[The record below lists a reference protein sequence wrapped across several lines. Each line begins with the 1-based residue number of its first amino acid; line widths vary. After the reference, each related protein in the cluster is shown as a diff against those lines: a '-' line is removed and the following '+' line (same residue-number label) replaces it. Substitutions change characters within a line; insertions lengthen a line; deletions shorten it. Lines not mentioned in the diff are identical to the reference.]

1 VSKESRQRARENARR
16 SSGGRPA
23 DGPATG
29 QTSSAVPAGGTTA
42 GGTSA
47 GGTTAGGTSAGGT
60 TAGATQTVRT
70 SGSAPRASTSP
81 TGTAR
86 VGRRERARAVRKVSF
101 FERYR
106 SLIVGV
112 VVVAIV
118 GLVGFG
124 LFTAATTP
132 TFACSNIWEPTPTA
146 SPGPNTSPQ
155 PGYVQPDMGNEHVST
170 GTTVTYTYCPPAS
183 GRHYNQSGA
192 GPITSRVYGPQDTVG
207 PTGWIHNLEHGGIV
221 ILYRTDGEGA
231 TEPGQAALRELFDG
245 YPPSPVCG
253 FQPGTN
259 GPVIAPFD
267 DMVWPYAALV
277 WGRVLPMETLDRDA
291 VVAFDQAF
299 GERTNPEKF
308 CEPSPAPS
316 AGASAS
322 ASAAPSASTAPAS
335 SVAPSASPSDAP
347 SASASPA
354 AS

>member
-23 DGPATG
+23 DGPAAG
-29 QTSSAVPAGGTTA
+29 QTSSAVPAGGTET
-42 GGTSA
+42 
-47 GGTTAGGTSAGGT
+47 GTTPAGT
-60 TAGATQTVRT
+60 TPA
-70 SGSAPRASTSP
+70 SAPRASTSP
-81 TGTAR
+81 TGTPR

-106 SLIVGV
+106 TLIVGV
-112 VVVAIV
+112 AVVALV

-124 LFTAATTP
+124 LFSAATTP

-146 SPGPNTSPQ
+146 SPGPNASAQ
-155 PGYVQPDMGNEHVST
+155 PGYSQPDMGNEHVAA
-170 GTTVTYTYCPPAS
+170 GTKVTYTYCPPAS

-192 GPITSRVYGPQDTVG
+192 GPITARVYGPQDTIA
-207 PTGWIHNLEHGGIV
+207 PTGWVHNLEHGGIV

-231 TEPGQAALRELFDG
+231 TEAGQAALRELFDG

-253 FQPGTN
+253 FEPGTN

-267 DMVWPYAALV
+267 DMTWPYAALV
-277 WGRVLPMETLDRDA
+277 WGRVLPLDTLDGDA
-291 VVAFDQAF
+291 IVAFDQAF

-316 AGASAS
+316 ASASAS
-322 ASAAPSASTAPAS
+322 ASAAPSTSA
-335 SVAPSASPSDAP
+335 APSVSPSDAP
-347 SASASPA
+347 STAPSVSASPA